1 MRRYILLSLLFCMI
15 ASPAFAALTD
25 ADLDK
30 IRLIVKEEV
39 KKEIESSE
47 TRMKTYIDTK
57 IGAVN
62 TRIDALDTKIDAVEK
77 RLEDKIGGVKAEL
90 NIRSDGIEKQVSFLL
105 YLVYALIA
113 LIVLA
118 VGIPQLIRTWRS
130 RRDSSLENRVEILT
144 QEIEALKRQHIVKP

>member
-1 MRRYILLSLLFCMI
+1 MKTILVSLSILFY
-15 ASPAFAALTD
+15 ALAVPAHAELTD

-47 TRMKTYIDTK
+47 ARMKTYIDTK
-57 IGAVN
+57 IDAVN
-62 TRIDALDTKIDAVEK
+62 SRIDSVEK
-77 RLEDKIGGVKAEL
+77 
-90 NIRSDGIEKQVSFLL
+90 QMTFLL
-105 YLVYALIA
+105 NVIYGLIA
-113 LIVLA
+113 LIIVA
-118 VGIPQLIRTWRS
+118 IGIPQVIIGWRS

>member
-1 MRRYILLSLLFCMI
+1 MRRYILLSLLFCGI
-15 ASPAFAALTD
+15 ASSALAALTD

-47 TRMKTYIDTK
+47 KRMKTYIDTK
-57 IGAVN
+57 IEAVN
-62 TRIDALDTKIDAVEK
+62 TKVDAVEK
-77 RLEDKIGGVKAEL
+77 RLEDKIGGVKTEL

-118 VGIPQLIRTWRS
+118 VGIPQLILTWRS
-130 RRDSSLENRVEILT
+130 RRDSSLEHRVEILT

>member
-1 MRRYILLSLLFCMI
+1 MKTLIFLSVIFC
-15 ASPAFAALTD
+15 ALAVPALAELTD
-25 ADLDK
+25 GDLDK
-30 IRLIVKEEV
+30 IRLIVKDEV

-47 TRMKTYIDTK
+47 TRMKQYIDTK
-57 IGAVN
+57 IDAVN
-62 TRIDALDTKIDAVEK
+62 TKINALDTKID
-77 RLEDKIGGVKAEL
+77 GVKREL

-118 VGIPQLIRTWRS
+118 VGIPQLILTWRS

-144 QEIEALKRQHIVKP
+144 QEIEALKRQYIVKP

>member
-1 MRRYILLSLLFCMI
+1 MKTLVFLSVLFC
-15 ASPAFAALTD
+15 ALAVPALAELTD

-47 TRMKTYIDTK
+47 ARMKAYIDAK
-57 IGAVN
+57 IDAVN
-62 TRIDALDTKIDAVEK
+62 TKINALDTKIDGVEQRLNTKIDAVNSRIDGVEK
-77 RLEDKIGGVKAEL
+77 
-90 NIRSDGIEKQVSFLL
+90 QMTFLL
-105 YLVYALIA
+105 NVIYGLIA
-113 LIVLA
+113 LIIVA
-118 VGIPQLIRTWRS
+118 IGIPQVIIGWRS